1 MGSIDRRVGPLR
13 VCALLLCVG
22 ACNGV
27 GTCNGDGS
35 ERAVAE
41 KASTSGRDFGDGIYE
56 VIPRGPFHLDEALKT
71 EPPEPP
77 KASPSAPTVVLA
89 VLDTV
94 RADHTSLCGYSR
106 KTTPYL
112 ESLKKRGAA
121 YTCRA
126 YTPGDWSLPSHAS
139 YFTGVSVA
147 RHGAHYAHDDDDEEG
162 ERVRS
167 LYVYPLRDDVPTLAE
182 EMKERGYQ
190 TVLVSDNGLL
200 GEAGLQRGFSIVAT
214 RPRKHDPRVDWV
226 PPTLERV
233 LAEKVDPTKPL
244 FLVLN
249 YLQAHD
255 PWVVP
260 DRKLGW
266 DLLDP
271 QMVPEEFKSGF
282 ALFLQN
288 KLEPRDAR
296 LVHRQLADLYDYGVY
311 REDAALHRSMST
323 LERAG
328 WLRSGYRIG
337 ITADHGE
344 MLMEHGLWRHLFV
357 FEGNTR
363 VPFLYWTNGA
373 VPELP
378 EPFPAVAIHSLLR
391 DGRLPEPMPA
401 VESVA
406 IPNPDNKTGGGPVSM
421 PAAAMWFGDEKL
433 VWIGGEYMRI
443 DLAKDPDERAPEPL
457 GDHPRRA
464 QLETLVAAIESGEKR
479 QEEVDPALVEQLRAL
494 GYVE

>member
-1 MGSIDRRVGPLR
+1 MQ
-13 VCALLLCVG
+13 
-22 ACNGV
+22 
-27 GTCNGDGS
+27 
-35 ERAVAE
+35 
-41 KASTSGRDFGDGIYE
+41 
-56 VIPRGPFHLDEALKT
+56 
-71 EPPEPP
+71 
-77 KASPSAPTVVLA
+77 
-89 VLDTV
+89 
-94 RADHTSLCGYSR
+94 
-106 KTTPYL
+106 
-112 ESLKKRGAA
+112 
-121 YTCRA
+121 
-126 YTPGDWSLPSHAS
+126 
-139 YFTGVSVA
+139 
-147 RHGAHYAHDDDDEEG
+147 
-162 ERVRS
+162 
-167 LYVYPLRDDVPTLAE
+167 
-182 EMKERGYQ
+182 ERGYQ

-200 GEAGLQRGFSIVAT
+200 GEAGLQRGFSVVAT
-214 RPRKHDPRVDWV
+214 RPRKHDPRVDWG
-226 PPTLERV
+226 PPTLARV
-233 LAEKVDPTKPL
+233 LAEEVDPAKPL

-255 PWVVP
+255 PWVAP
-260 DRKLGW
+260 DPKLGW

-271 QMVPEEFKSGF
+271 QMLPTEFKSGF
-282 ALFLQN
+282 TLFLQN
-288 KLEPRDAR
+288 QLERRDRR
-296 LVHRQLADLYDYGVY
+296 LVHRQLVDLYDYGVY
-311 REDAALHRSMST
+311 REDVALRRSLST
-323 LERAG
+323 LESAG

-406 IPNPDNKTGGGPVSM
+406 IPNPDNNTGAGPVSM

-464 QLETLVAAIESGEKR
+464 QLEALVAAIESGEKR